1 MSRWKVKKIPM
12 GWWVGNSTN
21 GVYFSTLKE
30 AHSHAMKQSRMA
42 TFKMPQVSLNSVDA
56 ESGATIH
63 RSSPIPLSTPE
74 PGVWSQKVKIT
85 DTPGHTSIYLSG
97 PYGDIYWCDLADVRS
112 TALHLLAICEEYKR
126 GTYEPG
132 CSKKPAHTTS
142 GGVSGEY
149 YAAIIGQSEE

>member
-1 MSRWKVKKIPM
+1 MSRWKVKKFPT

-21 GVYFSTLKE
+21 GVYFSTLIE

-42 TFKMPQVSLNSVDA
+42 TFKIPQVSLNSVDA

-63 RSSPIPLSTPE
+63 RGSPIPLSTPE
-74 PGVWSQKVKIT
+74 PGAWSQKVKIV

-112 TALHLLAICEEYKR
+112 TALHLLAICEEYK
-126 GTYEPG
+126 TVSYEPG
-132 CSKKPAHTTS
+132 CSKKPTHTTS
-142 GGVSGEY
+142 CGVSDEC
-149 YAAIIGQSEE
+149 YAAIIQSEE

>member
-1 MSRWKVKKIPM
+1 MSRWKVKKIPT
-12 GWWVGNSTN
+12 GWWAGNSTN
-21 GVYFSTLKE
+21 GVHFSTLIE

-56 ESGATIH
+56 ESDATIH
-63 RSSPIPLSTPE
+63 GSSPIPLSTPE
-74 PGVWSQKVKIT
+74 PGAWSQKVKIT
-85 DTPGHTSIYLSG
+85 DTPGRTSIYLSG

-126 GTYEPG
+126 GSYKPG
-132 CSKKPAHTTS
+132 RSEKPAHTTS
-142 GGVSGEY
+142 CGVSDEY